1 MLYALRMLS
10 LLPILLF
17 FSITPF
23 TTNVTTL
30 LRTGLV
36 ALFAFIILIIKPIDF
51 KKYMLLT
58 ILFSTIIICFIISF
72 VLNEQNY
79 SNFLIGT
86 YGRNTGILAL
96 TGLFLLVLQSA
107 EYFSIFKEKLTSSL
121 YVLLGLSFMYGV
133 IQKLNLDPINWEKGA
148 GLGATVGNPNFFGAL
163 LGILSIIPL
172 FYFFRPKIKYKYLH
186 LLIYVL
192 IFIQTFTIG
201 GSQGYII
208 FISSLILFMVI
219 KFKERIFSKPKLVIS
234 SLLILFFSF
243 LIILSRNLANSATTL
258 NSSLQFESRLEHWA
272 LSIRIWREHFLFGVG
287 IENLSNFS
295 GEFRNQTMREWG
307 LYTLPDKSHNLF
319 IDFFVTGGLFVGLC
333 WMVFVFF
340 VYQKL
345 FFLLKNIDKENDSG
359 SAYVFAVIWTSW
371 LFQSSFSPSHI
382 ILDVCGVM
390 TGGALIGLADKVNRE
405 TKAYVK

>member
-1 MLYALRMLS
+1 MLYALCMLS
-10 LLPILLF
+10 ILPILLF

-23 TTNVTTL
+23 ATNVTTL

-36 ALFAFIILIIKPIDF
+36 ALFAFIILLIKPIDF
-51 KKYMLLT
+51 KKYRLLT

-96 TGLFLLVLQSA
+96 AGLFLLILQSA
-107 EYFSIFKEKLTSSL
+107 EYFSIFSKKLVFSL
-121 YVLLGLSFMYGV
+121 YVLLGLSFVYGI

-148 GLGATVGNPNFFGAL
+148 GLGATVGNPNFYGAL

-172 FYFFRPKIKYKYLH
+172 FYFLRPKIKNKYLH
-186 LLIYVL
+186 LAIYVL

-208 FISSLILFMVI
+208 FIFSLIIFVVI
-219 KFKERIFSKPKLVIS
+219 KFRERIFGKPKLVIS
-234 SLLILFFSF
+234 SLSIFFFSF
-243 LIILSRNLANSATTL
+243 LLVLLRNLANITTTL

-287 IENLSNFS
+287 IENLTNFS
-295 GEFRNQTMREWG
+295 GEFRNQTMRDWG

-333 WMVFVFF
+333 WIVFVFF
-340 VYQKL
+340 VYQKI
-345 FFLLKNIDKENDSG
+345 FFLLKNIDKKNDSG
-359 SAYVFAVIWTSW
+359 HIYVFAVIWTSW
-371 LFQSSFSPSHI
+371 LFQTLFSPSHI
-382 ILDVCGVM
+382 ILDVCGVL
-390 TGGALIGLADKVNRE
+390 TGGALIGLADKSNRE
-405 TKAYVK
+405 TKSNVK

>member
-36 ALFAFIILIIKPIDF
+36 ALFAFIILFIKPIDF
-51 KKYMLLT
+51 RKYILLT
-58 ILFSTIIICFIISF
+58 ILFSTIIICFTISF
-72 VLNEQNY
+72 ILNQQNY

-86 YGRNTGILAL
+86 YGRNTGILTL
-96 TGLFLLVLQSA
+96 TGLFLLILQSA

-121 YVLLGLSFMYGV
+121 YVLLGLSFMYGI

-192 IFIQTFTIG
+192 IF
-201 GSQGYII
+201 
-208 FISSLILFMVI
+208 MVI
-219 KFKERIFSKPKLVIS
+219 KQN
-234 SLLILFFSF
+234 LI
-243 LIILSRNLANSATTL
+243 
-258 NSSLQFESRLEHWA
+258 
-272 LSIRIWREHFLFGVG
+272 
-287 IENLSNFS
+287 
-295 GEFRNQTMREWG
+295 
-307 LYTLPDKSHNLF
+307 
-319 IDFFVTGGLFVGLC
+319 
-333 WMVFVFF
+333 
-340 VYQKL
+340 
-345 FFLLKNIDKENDSG
+345 
-359 SAYVFAVIWTSW
+359 
-371 LFQSSFSPSHI
+371 
-382 ILDVCGVM
+382 
-390 TGGALIGLADKVNRE
+390 
-405 TKAYVK
+405 

>member
-17 FSITPF
+17 FSITTF
-23 TTNVTTL
+23 ATNVTTL

-172 FYFFRPKIKYKYLH
+172 FYFFNPKVKYKYLH

-208 FISSLILFMVI
+208 FIFSLILFMII
-219 KFKERIFSKPKLVIS
+219 KFKERIFNKPKLVIS
-234 SLLILFFSF
+234 SLLIFFFSF
-243 LIILSRNLANSATTL
+243 LLILLRNLANITTTL
-258 NSSLQFESRLEHWA
+258 NSSLQFQSRLEHWA

-295 GEFRNQTMREWG
+295 GEFRNKTMRDWG

-319 IDFFVTGGLFVGLC
+319 IDFFVTGGLFAGLC
-333 WMVFVFF
+333 WIVFAFF
-340 VYQKL
+340 VYQKI
-345 FFLLKNIDKENDSG
+345 FFLLKNIDNKNDSG
-359 SAYVFAVIWTSW
+359 SVYVFAVIWTSW
-371 LFQSSFSPSHI
+371 LFQSFFSPSHI

>member
-1 MLYALRMLS
+1 MLS

-17 FSITPF
+17 FSITTF
-23 TTNVTTL
+23 ATNVTTL

-72 VLNEQNY
+72 VLNKQNY

-107 EYFSIFKEKLTSSL
+107 EYFSIFSKKLVSSL
-121 YVLLGLSFMYGV
+121 YLLLGLSFVYGI

-148 GLGATVGNPNFFGAL
+148 GLGATIGNPNFFGAL

-172 FYFFRPKIKYKYLH
+172 VYFFNPKIKYKYLH
-186 LLIYVL
+186 LIIYVL

-208 FISSLILFMVI
+208 FIFSLILFMVI
-219 KFKERIFSKPKLVIS
+219 KFKERIFNKPKLVIS
-234 SLLILFFSF
+234 SLLIFFFSSL
-243 LIILSRNLANSATTL
+243 LILLRNLANITTTL
-258 NSSLQFESRLEHWA
+258 NSSLQFQNRLEHWA

-295 GEFRNQTMREWG
+295 GEFRNKTMRDWG

-333 WMVFVFF
+333 WIVFVFF
-340 VYQKL
+340 VYQKI
-345 FFLLKNIDKENDSG
+345 FFLLKNIDKKNDSG
-359 SAYVFAVIWTSW
+359 SVYVFAIIWTSW
-371 LFQSSFSPSHI
+371 LFQSFFSPSHI

>member
-1 MLYALRMLS
+1 MLS

-17 FSITPF
+17 FSITTF
-23 TTNVTTL
+23 ATNVTTL

-72 VLNEQNY
+72 VLNKQNY

-107 EYFSIFKEKLTSSL
+107 EYFSIFSKKLVSSL
-121 YVLLGLSFMYGV
+121 YLLLGLSFVYGI

-172 FYFFRPKIKYKYLH
+172 VYFFNPKIKYKYLH
-186 LLIYVL
+186 LIIYVL

-208 FISSLILFMVI
+208 FIFSLILFMVI
-219 KFKERIFSKPKLVIS
+219 KFKERIFNKPKLVIS
-234 SLLILFFSF
+234 SLLIFFFSSL
-243 LIILSRNLANSATTL
+243 LILLRNLANITTTL
-258 NSSLQFESRLEHWA
+258 NSSLQFQNRLEHWA

-295 GEFRNQTMREWG
+295 GEFRNKTMRDWG

-333 WMVFVFF
+333 WIVFVFF
-340 VYQKL
+340 VYQKI
-345 FFLLKNIDKENDSG
+345 FFLLKNIDKKNDSG
-359 SAYVFAVIWTSW
+359 SVYVFAIIWTSW
-371 LFQSSFSPSHI
+371 LFQSFFSPSHI

>member
-1 MLYALRMLS
+1 MLS

-23 TTNVTTL
+23 ATNVTTL

-58 ILFSTIIICFIISF
+58 ITFSTIIICFIISF

-107 EYFSIFKEKLTSSL
+107 EYFSIFSKKLVSSL
-121 YVLLGLSFMYGV
+121 YLLLGLSFVYGI
-133 IQKLNLDPINWEKGA
+133 IQKLKLDPINWEEGS

-172 FYFFRPKIKYKYLH
+172 FYFINPKIKYKYLH

-208 FISSLILFMVI
+208 FIFSLILFMVI
-219 KFKERIFSKPKLVIS
+219 KFKERIFNKPKLVIS
-234 SLLILFFSF
+234 SLLIFFFSF
-243 LIILSRNLANSATTL
+243 LLILSRNLANITTTL
-258 NSSLQFESRLEHWA
+258 NSSLQFQSRIEHWA

-295 GEFRNQTMREWG
+295 GEFRNKTMREWG

-319 IDFFVTGGLFVGLC
+319 IDFFVTGGLFAGLC
-333 WMVFVFF
+333 WIVFVFF
-340 VYQKL
+340 VYQKI
-345 FFLLKNIDKENDSG
+345 FFLLKNIDKKNDSG
-359 SAYVFAVIWTSW
+359 SAYVFAIIWTSW
-371 LFQSSFSPSHI
+371 LFQSFFSPSHI

-390 TGGALIGLADKVNRE
+390 TAGALIGLSDKVNRE
-405 TKAYVK
+405 TKTYVK

>member
-1 MLYALRMLS
+1 MLS
-10 LLPILLF
+10 ILPILLF

-23 TTNVTTL
+23 ATNVTTL

-36 ALFAFIILIIKPIDF
+36 ALFAFIILLIKPIDF
-51 KKYMLLT
+51 KKYRLLT

-96 TGLFLLVLQSA
+96 AGLFLLILQSA
-107 EYFSIFKEKLTSSL
+107 EYFSIFSKKLVFSL
-121 YVLLGLSFMYGV
+121 YVLLGLSFVYGI

-148 GLGATVGNPNFFGAL
+148 GLGATVGNPNFYGAL

-172 FYFFRPKIKYKYLH
+172 FYFLRPKIKNKYLH
-186 LLIYVL
+186 LAIYVL

-208 FISSLILFMVI
+208 FIFSLIIFVVI
-219 KFKERIFSKPKLVIS
+219 KFRERIFGKPKLVIS
-234 SLLILFFSF
+234 SLSIFFFSF
-243 LIILSRNLANSATTL
+243 LLVLLRNLANITTTL

-287 IENLSNFS
+287 IENLTNFS
-295 GEFRNQTMREWG
+295 GEFRNQTMRDWG

-319 IDFFVTGGLFVGLC
+319 IDFFVTGGLFAGLC
-333 WMVFVFF
+333 WIVFVFF
-340 VYQKL
+340 VYQKI
-345 FFLLKNIDKENDSG
+345 FFLLKNIDKKNDSG
-359 SAYVFAVIWTSW
+359 HIYVFAVIWTSW
-371 LFQSSFSPSHI
+371 LFQTLFSPSHI
-382 ILDVCGVM
+382 ILDVCGVL
-390 TGGALIGLADKVNRE
+390 TGGALIGLADKSNRE
-405 TKAYVK
+405 TKSNVK

>member
-1 MLYALRMLS
+1 MLS
-10 LLPILLF
+10 ILPILLF

-23 TTNVTTL
+23 ATNVTTL

-36 ALFAFIILIIKPIDF
+36 ALFAFIILLIKPIDF
-51 KKYMLLT
+51 KKYRLLT

-96 TGLFLLVLQSA
+96 AGLFLLILQSA
-107 EYFSIFKEKLTSSL
+107 EYFSIFSKKLVFSL
-121 YVLLGLSFMYGV
+121 YVLLGLSFVYGI

-148 GLGATVGNPNFFGAL
+148 GLGATVGNPNFYGAL

-172 FYFFRPKIKYKYLH
+172 FYFLRPKIKNKYLH
-186 LLIYVL
+186 LAIYVL

-208 FISSLILFMVI
+208 FIFSLIIFVVI
-219 KFKERIFSKPKLVIS
+219 KFRERIFGKPKLVIS
-234 SLLILFFSF
+234 SLSIFFFSF
-243 LIILSRNLANSATTL
+243 LLVLLRNLMNITTTL

-287 IENLSNFS
+287 IENLTNFS
-295 GEFRNQTMREWG
+295 GEFRNQTMRDWG

-333 WMVFVFF
+333 WIVFVFF
-340 VYQKL
+340 VYQKI
-345 FFLLKNIDKENDSG
+345 FFLLKNIDKKNDSG
-359 SAYVFAVIWTSW
+359 HIYVFAVIWTSW
-371 LFQSSFSPSHI
+371 LFQTLFSPSHI
-382 ILDVCGVM
+382 ILDVCGVL
-390 TGGALIGLADKVNRE
+390 TGGALIGLADKSNRE
-405 TKAYVK
+405 TKSNVK